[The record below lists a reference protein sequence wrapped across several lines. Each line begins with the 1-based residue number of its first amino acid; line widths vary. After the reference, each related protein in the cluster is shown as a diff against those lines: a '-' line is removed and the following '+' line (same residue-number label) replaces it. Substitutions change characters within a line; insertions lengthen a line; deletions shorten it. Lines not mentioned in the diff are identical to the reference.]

1 MLILTLQTHVDI
13 NITDMLIL
21 TLQTHVDINI
31 TDTC

>member
-1 MLILTLQTHVDI
+1 MLILTLQAHVDI
-13 NITDMLIL
+13 DIL